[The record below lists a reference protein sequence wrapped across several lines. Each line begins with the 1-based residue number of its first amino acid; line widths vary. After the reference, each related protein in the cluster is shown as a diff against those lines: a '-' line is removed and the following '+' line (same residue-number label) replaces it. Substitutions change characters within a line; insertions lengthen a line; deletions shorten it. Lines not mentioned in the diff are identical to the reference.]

1 MSRFRIAILNA
12 LVVKHH
18 GEPHGGIPTPGWVAI
33 LYAGLATVLGL
44 AASTLELRL
53 NSGSIGALVLFTLM
67 ALVLMSLAVPGQA
80 VHRHASGYI
89 SFAALAQVAA
99 LLILGPLWGA
109 LATATAVALWSLATP
124 QGYGWTK
131 WLFRTG
137 ANTGMFF
144 IAALAAG
151 NAYLVLGGSVPLVS
165 LSLTDLARVV
175 VLALTLQILNEI
187 LFLGLAWRRTA
198 SRSRHH
204 PPIDWVTFLT
214 EAGIGFTG
222 LVAALAYADIP
233 PLGFAVFIA
242 FVLSAALVFNRLGIT
257 MKRERQQVRELTAID
272 RVNQAVNAN
281 LDLDSLL
288 EVIFTEARK
297 LVTFSAFH
305 IALYLPEQRQIEI
318 RLNYDEGV
326 FKPLRRRPL
335 GQGLLTWPVEHDEAI
350 FIPDTRGSDHPALG
364 RILITGRAPLALI
377 ALPIRFREQIV
388 GVLSVQDYAAHAF
401 NLTHKRLLENFAN
414 QVGSAIANTRLRD
427 ALEQH
432 RRTLEERVASRT
444 AALEHTT
451 QSLEQALR
459 EQSRLF
465 KLVDQQS
472 RHDPLT
478 ELPNRR
484 EIDSVLQQEIYRA
497 ARFGHPLA
505 VSMADLDY
513 FKQIN
518 DTWGHA
524 AGDRVLCA
532 IAELFRAHLRT
543 TDSAGRYGGEEFVIV
558 FPETNMEEALTACEN
573 MRLRVSRHDW
583 SQIAPG
589 LEVKISL
596 GIAAL
601 GRGCEQ
607 AETLL
612 AAADQALYRAKSAG
626 RNRVAMAPAASK
638 IKGKVQIP
646 SARKD

>member
-12 LVVKHH
+12 LVTKHH
-18 GEPHGGIPTPGWVAI
+18 GEHHGGTPTPGWVAA

-44 AASTLELRL
+44 AASTMGLHL
-53 NSGSIGALVLFTLM
+53 NSSAIGALVLFTLM
-67 ALVLMSLAVPGQA
+67 TLVLLSLAVPGQA

-89 SFAALAQVAA
+89 SFAALTQVAA
-99 LLILGPLWGA
+99 LLVLGPLWGA

-124 QGYGWTK
+124 QGHGWIK
-131 WLFRTG
+131 WLFRIG
-137 ANTGMFF
+137 ANAGMFF
-144 IAALAAG
+144 ITALAAG
-151 NAYLVLGGSVPLVS
+151 NLYLVLGGSVPLVS

-175 VLALTLQILNEI
+175 VLVLTLQIINEI
-187 LFLGLAWRRTA
+187 LFLGLAWRRPA
-198 SRSRHH
+198 SRSRRY

-214 EAGIGFTG
+214 EAGVGFTG
-222 LVAALAYADIP
+222 LVAALTYANIP

-257 MKRERQQVRELTAID
+257 MERERQRVRELTAID
-272 RVNQAVNAN
+272 RVNQAANAN
-281 LDLDSLL
+281 LDLDNLL
-288 EVIFTEARK
+288 EVIFTETRK
-297 LVTFSAFH
+297 LVAFSVFH
-305 IALYLPEQRQIEI
+305 VALYLPERRQIEI
-318 RLNYDEGV
+318 RLNYDDGV
-326 FKPLRRRPL
+326 LKPPRRRPL
-335 GQGLLTWPVEHDEAI
+335 GEGLLTWPVEHDEAI
-350 FIPDTRGSDHPALG
+350 FIPDTRGSDHPALQ
-364 RILITGRAPLALI
+364 RILITGREPLALI
-377 ALPIRFREQIV
+377 ALPIRFREQVV
-388 GVLSVQDYAAHAF
+388 GVLSVQDYTAHAF
-401 NLTHKRLLENFAN
+401 NPTHKRLLENFAN
-414 QVGSAIANTRLRD
+414 QVGAAIANTRLRD
-427 ALEQH
+427 VLEQH

-478 ELPNRR
+478 KLPNRR

-497 ARFGHPLA
+497 IRFGHPLA

-524 AGDRVLCA
+524 TGDQVLCA
-532 IAELFRAHLRT
+532 IAELFRSHLRA

-558 FPETNMEEALTACEN
+558 FPETSGEEALTACEN
-573 MRLRVSRHDW
+573 MRLRVAGYDW
-583 SQIAPG
+583 SQVAPG
-589 LEVKISL
+589 LDVRISL

-601 GRGCEQ
+601 GPGCEQ

-612 AAADQALYRAKSAG
+612 AAADQALYRAKSNG
-626 RNRVAMAPAASK
+626 RNRVAAAAGISK
-638 IKGKVQIP
+638 AKGETHP
-646 SARKD
+646 SAGKD